1 MHSEPLDQLKRWI
14 HQLPRSHMQYPQ
26 TLTARAKY
34 FFWRIITPIHPYV
47 RDLLLRLRILRHEGR
62 QNFLVGRVA
71 KHITVKEFISHLIEV
86 GYGNHFV
93 AWRDDGELV
102 SLRFVVSFMHQYH
115 IRVFEDGEVRAHF
128 EYTPECYPFWH
139 LQEVG
144 IEARRDEFLTLMGD
158 RIEVAL

>member
-1 MHSEPLDQLKRWI
+1 MQSESLDQLKRWI
-14 HQLPRSHMQYPQ
+14 QKLPRSRMQYPQ

-34 FFWRIITPIHPYV
+34 LFWRVITPIHPYV

-62 QNFLVGRVA
+62 QNFLLGKIA
-71 KHITVKEFISHLIEV
+71 PHTSIKEFISHLIEI

-115 IRVFEDGEVRAHF
+115 IRVYEDGEVRAHF
-128 EYTPECYPFWH
+128 EYTPECYPLWH
-139 LQEVG
+139 MHEVDM
-144 IEARRDEFLTLMGD
+144 ESRREEFLKLMGD
-158 RIEVAL
+158 RIELAS